1 MTQAARVK
9 LTSTS
14 LLKLGNVCGEIM
26 TIGEKTGVKIKGPIP
41 LPVKAT
47 ERSYKEISLR

>member
-9 LTSTS
+9 LTSTN

-41 LPVKAT
+41 LPVKL
-47 ERSYKEISLR
+47 SLIHI